1 MQSNKEQVLRSQEQ
15 AASKTSSKKS
25 GKGQEAKE
33 MSVRSGLREE
43 RTVESYNDRSG
54 R

>member
-1 MQSNKEQVLRSQEQ
+1 MQNNKEQVLRSQE
-15 AASKTSSKKS
+15 SSFKDLVKKI

-43 RTVESYNDRSG
+43 RTVESYNDRSE